1 MDELINAIAI
11 GNIEISGK
19 KIEYEAVSEEYII
32 YGENGQ
38 EEATIFM
45 TAYICQNTEKRDKP
59 ILFAYNGGPGS
70 ASIFLNIGGL
80 GPRIIDLGDGVSVPF
95 NPPFSMKDNK
105 NTVLDICD
113 LVFIDPIGCGFSRI
127 LTKEAVKK
135 YASSQEDAKSMI
147 CGINNFLSRHKRWNC
162 PVFLLGESYGTVRA
176 H

>member
-59 ILFAYNGGPGS
+59 IC
-70 ASIFLNIGGL
+70 
-80 GPRIIDLGDGVSVPF
+80 V
-95 NPPFSMKDNK
+95 
-105 NTVLDICD
+105 
-113 LVFIDPIGCGFSRI
+113 
-127 LTKEAVKK
+127 
-135 YASSQEDAKSMI
+135 
-147 CGINNFLSRHKRWNC
+147 
-162 PVFLLGESYGTVRA
+162 
-176 H
+176 